1 MSAAF
6 TLHPWST
13 TMLLYPIFSPLR
25 LLRSSL
31 TSTLAILLDA
41 LVLLAVLY
49 ALLHQTGILKRCVRK
64 FAEFQLGK
72 VRYAAL
78 YICYLSCQDLT

>member
-31 TSTLAILLDA
+31 TSTLVVLLDA

-49 ALLHQTGILKRCVRK
+49 ALLHQTGILKRCVRR

-72 VRYAAL
+72 VRNVSL
-78 YICYLSCQDLT
+78 FIILSCQDLT

>member
-1 MSAAF
+1 
-6 TLHPWST
+6 
-13 TMLLYPIFSPLR
+13 MLLYPIFSPLR

-31 TSTLAILLDA
+31 TSTLAVLLDA
-41 LVLLAVLY
+41 LVLLSVLY

-72 VRYAAL
+72 VRN
-78 YICYLSCQDLT
+78 ISLSL